1 MSAEKPALIESR
13 YSKMQEVDFANL
25 EASDGHCGL
34 PRRMYLL
41 IAGTVAGGLCDQGSL
56 AGACRSAAEEG
67 WTSWQ
72 NLQDLEISNDEG
84 RRRQRSPSRPRD
96 KPDDNQQTDDQSGC
110 DQ

>member
-1 MSAEKPALIESR
+1 MVFSLDTRWHLSMTGIPEQR
-13 YSKMQEVDFANL
+13 TRRANFK
-25 EASDGHCGL
+25 ASDGHCGF

-84 RRRQRSPSRPRD
+84 RRRQRSPSRPRE
-96 KPDDNQQTDDQSGC
+96 KPDDNQQTDDQ
-110 DQ
+110 